1 MRVLAFDIE
10 TGSADSLFKHRDY
23 RFVRLCG
30 WRWIGCPDPVEIS
43 TDPADLI
50 AVIQEADAVTA
61 HKGAAFDVLVL
72 AAEEGLD
79 YESTCRKLWDTLL
92 VERHLD
98 PVAARG
104 AQANGYYNL
113 DITAQRY
120 GLAGKSAVDFQG
132 KREIVRRIQG
142 DKAADRLKPGKE
154 TSFPVLKLLK
164 DLYGDYHLIA
174 QDDPDY
180 RTYLEYDVLA
190 QEGVFLK
197 QSSRMAAEP
206 PSSRQYMRREH
217 YVAAATGRVA
227 LEAVRMDV
235 DLIRA
240 RHEAG
245 LARVEVSKAKLADQF
260 GMPREGK
267 KPHTTKQ
274 GRAAFRE
281 ALLATG
287 ISERA
292 LEKNWPTGAGG
303 VLLMGKDVLNPM
315 IDVFENSKPE
325 AAELCRTIL
334 AMNGER
340 TIYGTALTH
349 LKGDRAHLEFTA
361 GQGSGRWSNWI
372 TVMGK
377 RGGKHVERAIVL
389 PDSDDEVLVAI
400 DADQVDARVI
410 AAECQDP
417 EYMKLFLPGRD
428 LHSEVA
434 FRVWSDPR
442 QHGPK
447 CHREARPDCCGV
459 ELKCHCERRTSA
471 KVSGHGFSYGLGPRG
486 MSIQQGVPIEDCK
499 RFIDGFIEAFPVLNE
514 WKEMIRIMAGAVGF
528 DEEVPENDSY
538 RILHTWAG
546 RPVRVERKRAYT
558 QATAQLGQGGTRD
571 VMAEAMLKLSPERRR
586 RIRALIHDEFVFS
599 LPRDGA
605 EKEAQAIAE
614 SMAFD
619 LRGVDITFGVS
630 PVGNNWAECYA

>member
-1 MRVLAFDIE
+1 MRVLAFDLE
-10 TGSADSLFKHRDY
+10 TGSADNLFKYRDY
-23 RFVRLCG
+23 RFIRLCG
-30 WRWIGCPDPVEIS
+30 WKWVGSPDPVEIS
-43 TDPADLI
+43 TDPVDLI
-50 AVIQEADAVTA
+50 SAIQDADAVTA
-61 HKGAAFDVLVL
+61 HNGANFDVLAL
-72 AAEEGLD
+72 AQEGLD

-104 AQANGYYNL
+104 VQANGYYML
-113 DITAQRY
+113 DTTAQRY
-120 GLAGKSAVDFQG
+120 GLVGKSAVDFEG

-142 DKAADRLKPGKE
+142 DKTADRLKPGKE

-164 DLYGDYHLIA
+164 DLYGDYHRIN

-180 RTYLEYDVLA
+180 RKYLEYDVLA
-190 QEGVFLK
+190 QEGVYLK
-197 QSSRMAAEP
+197 QASRMAAEP
-206 PSSRQYMRREH
+206 PSSRQYVRREH
-217 YVAAATGRVA
+217 YTAAATGRVA

-267 KPHTTKQ
+267 KPHATKAGKQ
-274 GRAAFRE
+274 AFRQ
-281 ALLATG
+281 ALISTG

-292 LEKNWPTGAGG
+292 LDANWPRGKDGS
-303 VLLMGKDVLNPM
+303 LLTGKDVLTPM
-315 IDVFENSKPE
+315 AELFENSKPE

-340 TIYGTALTH
+340 TIYGTALAH

-377 RGGKHVERAIVL
+377 RGGKHVERAIML

-434 FRVWSDPR
+434 FRVWPDAG

-447 CHREARPDCCGV
+447 CHQEWRPDCCKV
-459 ELKCHCERRTSA
+459 ELKCHCVKRERA
-471 KVSGHGFSYGLGPRG
+471 KVSGHGFSYGLGARG
-486 MSIQQGVPIEDCK
+486 MSIQQGVPIVDCK
-499 RFIDGFIEAFPVLNE
+499 RFIDGFTEAFPRLAE
-514 WKEMIRIMAGAVGF
+514 WKEEIRAMAGAVEF
-528 DEEVPENDSY
+528 NEEVPEHDSY

-546 RPVRVERKRAYT
+546 RPVRVERMRAYT

-599 LPRDGA
+599 LPRDGV
-605 EKEAQAIAE
+605 EKEAQAITE
-614 SMAFD
+614 SMAFN

-630 PVGNNWAECYA
+630 PAGNNWAECYV